1 MPTNTSVVT
10 GFILVGFSRLTS
22 LQGLLF
28 SFFLTVYLLT
38 VAGNLLIVVLVSADA
53 ALWTPMYFF
62 LRNLST
68 LEIGY
73 TSVTVPL
80 LLHHLLTSQHRIPRS
95 GCALQMFFLLFG
107 ATECCLLAA
116 MAYNRYAAICQP
128 LRYPLLLSQRT
139 CLCLAGSAWACGAL
153 VGLGHTS
160 FVFSLPFCGRKAIP
174 HFLCEIQ
181 AVLQLVCG
189 NTSLNELQ
197 IILAAALLILCPF
210 GLILGSYGHIMAT
223 IFQIPSAAGRLK
235 AFSTCSSHLVVVS
248 LFYGTAIFIY
258 IRPKASYDPA
268 SDPLVSL
275 FYAVVTP
282 ILNPIIYSLRNADVK
297 AALKRLIQKSGQ
309 RLAASGRDE
318 VGFGTKAPAAA
329 TSHPRTPVG
338 RAALGLLA
346 HMDPAMRDHLLKPW
360 L

>member
-1 MPTNTSVVT
+1 
-10 GFILVGFSRLTS
+10 
-22 LQGLLF
+22 
-28 SFFLTVYLLT
+28 
-38 VAGNLLIVVLVSADA
+38 
-53 ALWTPMYFF
+53 
-62 LRNLST
+62 
-68 LEIGY
+68 
-73 TSVTVPL
+73 
-80 LLHHLLTSQHRIPRS
+80 
-95 GCALQMFFLLFG
+95 
-107 ATECCLLAA
+107 
-116 MAYNRYAAICQP
+116 MAYDRYAAICQP

-139 CLCLAGSAWACGAL
+139 CLCLAGSAWACRAL

-160 FVFSLPFCGRKAIP
+160 FVFSLPFCGPKAIP

-210 GLILGSYGHIMAT
+210 GLILGSYGRIMAT
-223 IFQIPSAAGRLK
+223 IFRIPSAAGRIK

-297 AALKRLIQKSGQ
+297 AALKRTIKKM
-309 RLAASGRDE
+309 R
-318 VGFGTKAPAAA
+318 PAEI
-329 TSHPRTPVG
+329 
-338 RAALGLLA
+338 
-346 HMDPAMRDHLLKPW
+346 
-360 L
+360 